1 MRDAQYSDVKEIIKT
16 EKTWSASKLQRAM
29 KWGYNRTATCLK
41 DLIED
46 GILSEPNSR
55 GVQNLICKD
64 QPKPHEWRRV
74 EVKLY
79 DGTLLAIEP
88 EMLSGKSDLTERDL
102 ETIRA
107 AGRHL
112 LGFAGT

>member
-1 MRDAQYSDVKEIIKT
+1 MTIGFWLCEKCGKKT
-16 EKTWSASKLQRAM
+16 CGKCCEDEHTNAS
-29 KWGYNRTATCLK
+29 
-41 DLIED
+41 
-46 GILSEPNSR
+46 SEA
-55 GVQNLICKD
+55 
-64 QPKPHEWRRV
+64 KPHDWWRV

-88 EMLSGKSDLTERDL
+88 EMLAGKSDLTDRDL

>member
-1 MRDAQYSDVKEIIKT
+1 MA
-16 EKTWSASKLQRAM
+16 
-29 KWGYNRTATCLK
+29 YNR
-41 DLIED
+41 
-46 GILSEPNSR
+46 NSDEEL
-55 GVQNLICKD
+55 GKELNVYS
-64 QPKPHEWRRV
+64 QPHDWWRV

-88 EMLSGKSDLTERDL
+88 EMLAGKSDLTERDL

-107 AGRHL
+107 AGRNL

>member
-1 MRDAQYSDVKEIIKT
+1 MAIGMWYCEKCGKKTCVRCCEDEHTGKII
-16 EKTWSASKLQRAM
+16 EAS
-29 KWGYNRTATCLK
+29 
-41 DLIED
+41 
-46 GILSEPNSR
+46 
-55 GVQNLICKD
+55 
-64 QPKPHEWRRV
+64 PHDWWRV

-88 EMLSGKSDLTERDL
+88 DMLSGKSDLTERDL

-107 AGRHL
+107 AGKHL